1 MFSRLSHHSSS
12 YKDISAVTFS
22 RLHCDLVSRL
32 PPEKRKRIDQAN
44 IQYQDDY
51 LAVNGQELARHV
63 LVLISKDDL
72 DLISP
77 GGHHRGQVIGLNV
90 DSPER
95 KRFYKKRLQ
104 LQSYLSS
111 SWRKTEHI
119 PGVTPLTTP
128 ICPHSPVSSWLS
140 LIRTCTIHDV

>member
-22 RLHCDLVSRL
+22 RLHCDLVLRL
-32 PPEKRKRIDQAN
+32 PPEKRTRIDQAN

-51 LAVNGQELARHV
+51 LAVNGQELARHI

-95 KRFYKKRLQ
+95 KRFKNIRKDFSYSLTSPLRGGR
-104 LQSYLSS
+104 QS
-111 SWRKTEHI
+111 T
-119 PGVTPLTTP
+119 
-128 ICPHSPVSSWLS
+128 SPA
-140 LIRTCTIHDV
+140 